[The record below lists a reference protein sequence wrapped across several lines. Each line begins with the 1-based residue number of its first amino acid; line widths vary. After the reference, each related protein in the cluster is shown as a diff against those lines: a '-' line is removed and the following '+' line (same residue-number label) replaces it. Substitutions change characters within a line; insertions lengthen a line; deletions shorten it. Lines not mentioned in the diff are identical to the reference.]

1 MRSVLLA
8 LGTNAPGHRVESPAP
23 CGTTEAINGIVS
35 LQVLYVLSSFYTS
48 HMYVTISYTSIIGN
62 TLQKIIRVLY
72 MTLMSV
78 FAVFV
83 SIDGI
88 KS

>member
-1 MRSVLLA
+1 M
-8 LGTNAPGHRVESPAP
+8 VECPAP

-35 LQVLYVLSSFYTS
+35 LQVLYVLSSSYTS
-48 HMYVTISYTSIIGN
+48 HMYVTISYTTIIGN
-62 TLQKIIRVLY
+62 ILQKIRVLY

-78 FAVFV
+78 FVVFV
-83 SIDGI
+83 FIDGT